1 MDRLVSRAFSATLVR
16 DGITYEVVL
25 SVESLRIAAGA
36 TSGSLTFKASAYRR
50 VGDGARAAY
59 SCYFAAFKRTG
70 TSHATGVRTTSK
82 ATSWN
87 RTSAISVASTVNAV
101 VVYRSARKP
110 ENILKICKSIERSMG
125 RTDPPEYAADG
136 SRIYHDRII
145 DIDILMYGDLA
156 VRTPTL
162 TIPHPQVESRPFV
175 KVLLEQLK

>member
-1 MDRLVSRAFSATLVR
+1 MRLLYLLLGTNLGDRQANIDAALAALDKAFC
-16 DGITYEVVL
+16 G
-25 SVESLRIAAGA
+25 
-36 TSGSLTFKASAYRR
+36 RR
-50 VGDGARAAY
+50 VQLTPVLETQACGFDGPP
-59 SCYFAAFKRTG
+59 FL
-70 TSHATGVRTTSK
+70 
-82 ATSWN
+82 
-87 RTSAISVASTVNAV
+87 NAV

-125 RTDPPEYAADG
+125 RTDPPEYAVDG